1 MRRSYSSTSG
11 SDQTP
16 NQVLQQ
22 TAGSCRLSGVHSSLG
37 PAAAELHCSFA
48 ETMVLRP
55 GITSI
60 FESHERG
67 SLPKYSI
74 ADFRR
79 LVYTV
84 AASQDWRVASIAAAG
99 ITPNFHFAK
108 LESPHRSIFILGHSN
123 YPIVAFAK
131 QVNDVDQR
139 LQFVDESE
147 ISSEIS
153 RLFPDVAI
161 ANGAD
166 LNRSITE
173 DDLAQLAPTELRQV
187 KCWKPCT
194 IGQLAFNWWD

>member
-1 MRRSYSSTSG
+1 MLQQIAGHVDYSGFIAHSAQPLLSFIVLSLKLWY
-11 SDQTP
+11 SDQASRAFSNLT
-16 NQVLQQ
+16 NVAHCL
-22 TAGSCRLSGVHSSLG
+22 SIRL
-37 PAAAELHCSFA
+37 P
-48 ETMVLRP
+48 
-55 GITSI
+55 TSDGW
-60 FESHERG
+60 FTR
-67 SLPKYSI
+67 
-74 ADFRR
+74 
-79 LVYTV
+79 V

-131 QVNDVDQR
+131 QVNAVDQR

-161 ANGAD
+161 AIAAD

-173 DDLAQLAPTELRQV
+173 DDLAQLAPIELRQV
-187 KCWKPCT
+187 KYWKPCT